1 MDSVV
6 EVDDGDHTLTS
17 QVSPTEIYVEGQ
29 RRDPTSR
36 RIADRTLDLPSCR
49 RELTATP
56 SVCPRRDVMV
66 IGQAAAWEF
75 DTRLRGSD
83 VRGMISEQ
91 SHEVVFRPLARL
103 VTGPLDQHIESQ
115 VA

>member
-56 SVCPRRDVMV
+56 SVCPA
-66 IGQAAAWEF
+66 GTSWSLAKPP
-75 DTRLRGSD
+75 RGSSTPACEEAMFE
-83 VRGMISEQ
+83 G
-91 SHEVVFRPLARL
+91 
-103 VTGPLDQHIESQ
+103 
-115 VA
+115 